1 MADLGQAGVATAA
14 PVPEKIDEAFTIQF
28 ERESTDYDP
37 DTEIELSSD
46 DCDVIFFSG
55 DRIDMGEAV
64 AETLSLLM
72 NPYPRA
78 PEADRLLRE
87 AGVLSEEEAGPFAKL
102 RSEEHT
108 SELKSLMRISYA
120 VFCLK
125 KTTTKTQHLEQKHK
139 RK

>member
-1 MADLGQAGVATAA
+1 MILRPPRSTRTDTLFPYTTLFRSKIIANGRIMADLVQACVATAA

-72 NPYPRA
+72 K
-78 PEADRLLRE
+78 DR
-87 AGVLSEEEAGPFAKL
+87 
-102 RSEEHT
+102 
-108 SELKSLMRISYA
+108 KS
-120 VFCLK
+120 VV
-125 KTTTKTQHLEQKHK
+125 
-139 RK
+139 